1 MHRYW
6 NPAAIRMLQ
15 DDVVSALPG
24 IFEAEPIEGSNN
36 LSRTPHR
43 KSGHTATW

>member
-15 DDVVSALPG
+15 DDVASALPG
-24 IFEAEPIEGSNN
+24 IFEAEPIECSNN
-36 LSRTPHR
+36 LSRTQHR
-43 KSGHTATW
+43 KSGQTAIW